1 MICMKK
7 FALFLVC
14 LALCFSFSACKEQK
28 TADDKTPVVINMP
41 TDDTVN
47 GYRVSA
53 KGSLGNTISAESV
66 TVGDT
71 DSSSEVSSGPGQ
83 SSDTKSDTKS
93 SEKYCVNVKTGVF
106 HKMSCSSVNKMKDEN
121 KAFFTDRDL

>member
-7 FALFLVC
+7 FALFLIC

-71 DSSSEVSSGPGQ
+71 DSSSEVSSGYKVGYKIHRKILRQ
-83 SSDTKSDTKS
+83 RKNGRFSQNELQLGK
-93 SEKYCVNVKTGVF
+93 
-106 HKMSCSSVNKMKDEN
+106 
-121 KAFFTDRDL
+121 